1 MTSTAVAQTI
11 LKQIPASLH
20 MALGIRDKRYDAT
33 SITFKITG
41 TRTVWCEIKLN
52 DADLYDIRCY
62 TTRKFEQTTRYEIS
76 NAYADQMVEILDRM
90 DRGQIEL

>member
-1 MTSTAVAQTI
+1 
-11 LKQIPASLH
+11 

-33 SITFKITG
+33 SVTFKITG

-52 DADLYDIRCY
+52 DLDLYDIRCY
-62 TTRKFEQTTRYEIS
+62 TVRKFEQTNRFEAS
-76 NAYADQMVEILDRM
+76 NAYADQMVEMLDRM